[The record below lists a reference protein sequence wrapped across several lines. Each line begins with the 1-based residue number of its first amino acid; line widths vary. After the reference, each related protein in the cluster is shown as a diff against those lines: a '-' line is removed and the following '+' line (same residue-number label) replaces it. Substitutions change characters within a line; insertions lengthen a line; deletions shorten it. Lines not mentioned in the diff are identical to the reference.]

1 MKWKF
6 KKAAVRLLRLNNTPS
21 EIALGVS
28 IGVFIGVLP
37 VYGLHTLLVVAAAML
52 VRPANKIAIL
62 LGTNISLPPTV
73 PAITWAGYELGRLV
87 FPGDFEPLS
96 WSFFKNITLEK
107 ISHYYPPLF
116 IGSIILGVICAS
128 IFYLL
133 TFLIVKKFISRRKN
147 GRNLKIKDQ
156 EV

>member
-1 MKWKF
+1 
-6 KKAAVRLLRLNNTPS
+6 
-21 EIALGVS
+21 
-28 IGVFIGVLP
+28 
-37 VYGLHTLLVVAAAML
+37 LVVAAAML

-116 IGSIILGVICAS
+116 IGSLILGVICAS